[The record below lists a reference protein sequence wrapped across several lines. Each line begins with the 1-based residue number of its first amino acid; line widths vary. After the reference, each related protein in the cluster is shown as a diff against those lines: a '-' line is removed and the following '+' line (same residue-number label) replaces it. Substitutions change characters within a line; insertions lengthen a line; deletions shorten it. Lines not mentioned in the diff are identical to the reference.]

1 MAMKVSCIV
10 AVIAL
15 LAGPAYAQNGQKPV
29 PRYGE
34 VDKEKSPQ
42 QIQAEKDAEKAYNK
56 SLQNIPEQKSADP
69 WGSVR
74 SDSAPKTATK
84 PPPVNSKTKADSAAK

>member
-15 LAGPAYAQNGQKPV
+15 LAGPAYAQKPV

-56 SLQNIPEQKSADP
+56 SLQNIPEQKTADP

-84 PPPVNSKTKADSAAK
+84 PPPVKSKTKSDSAAK